1 MKGERAG
8 GCGRRAGY
16 ERQSVGRTKGKD
28 RKGDSLLEESDMRA
42 VGGDDENE
50 IDGQL
55 RSQANEEV
63 GRRKRQPDAGAMRD
77 EGSCIGFNRVIVI
90 VPGGSKG
97 KAPVNA
103 RGGDRVVEDA
113 ENRVCIRGL
122 GRRVAG
128 GCEKLVGKA
137 GPVRAANR
145 AGDAA
150 VANVGGD
157 AGEVK
162 GVRALAGEYGWQAA
176 ASSSIEEKGFQTNGA

>member
-1 MKGERAG
+1 
-8 GCGRRAGY
+8 
-16 ERQSVGRTKGKD
+16 
-28 RKGDSLLEESDMRA
+28 MRA

-77 EGSCIGFNRVIVI
+77 EGSCIGLNRVIVI

-113 ENRVCIRGL
+113 ENRV
-122 GRRVAG
+122 
-128 GCEKLVGKA
+128 
-137 GPVRAANR
+137 
-145 AGDAA
+145 
-150 VANVGGD
+150 
-157 AGEVK
+157 
-162 GVRALAGEYGWQAA
+162 
-176 ASSSIEEKGFQTNGA
+176 